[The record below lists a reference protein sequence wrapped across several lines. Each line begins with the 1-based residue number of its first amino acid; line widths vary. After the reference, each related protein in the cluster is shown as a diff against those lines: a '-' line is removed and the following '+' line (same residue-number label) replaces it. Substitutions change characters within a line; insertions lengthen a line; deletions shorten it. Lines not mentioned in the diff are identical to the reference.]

1 MTNNI
6 IIIIL
11 VILNFFA
18 FILGLLCGKILLN
31 NSQANIGSQS
41 FFKQQ
46 KQSNTVEKSTI
57 SIDDSKYVVDIK
69 TTDLEKKYDSL
80 GETKQS
86 TEQISSSINKL
97 KNLKK

>member
-18 FILGLLCGKILLN
+18 FVLGLLCGKILLN
-31 NSQANIGSQS
+31 NSQTNTGSQS

-46 KQSNTVEKSTI
+46 NQSNAKEKGTI
-57 SIDDSKYVVDIK
+57 SIDDSKYVIDIK

>member
-31 NSQANIGSQS
+31 NSQTNTGSQS

-46 KQSNTVEKSTI
+46 KQSNAEKNSI
-57 SIDDSKYVVDIK
+57 SIDESKYVIDIK

>member
-1 MTNNI
+1 MTNDI

-41 FFKQQ
+41 FFNQQ
-46 KQSNTVEKSTI
+46 KQSSTAEKSTI